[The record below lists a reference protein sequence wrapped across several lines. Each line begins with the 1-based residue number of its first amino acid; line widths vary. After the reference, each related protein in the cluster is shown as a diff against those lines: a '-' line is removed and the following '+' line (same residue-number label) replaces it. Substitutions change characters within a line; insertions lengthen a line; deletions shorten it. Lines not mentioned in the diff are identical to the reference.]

1 MYLCNSLILY
11 EYIFELQD
19 GSKHIGLVMYKG
31 AYFINL
37 FSGRSILSDIQ
48 MKDGMGGNRCREV

>member
-1 MYLCNSLILY
+1 MMV
-11 EYIFELQD
+11 QT
-19 GSKHIGLVMYKG
+19 HIGLVMYKG
-31 AYFINL
+31 AYFTNW